1 MDNTFENGFMCGLL
15 MSLNE
20 NASETGI
27 KNDKIFQYIVLN
39 GIPFA
44 TVQVSSHYKAVYI
57 VLDCTGIPQLSGLYS
72 NCRDTKYCNE
82 IIYFS
87 GNSIVTPQD
96 GHPEI
101 YIATSIVI
109 SVGVILYKDNN
120 PVWAC
125 MSYTDHYCPTVK
137 TAYIQCEEGWQ
148 FSQKKEHTKDEINVK
163 VPYYK
168 EYVAWKSVDYQFDK
182 DSIKYVGNYTLQ
194 LKNGIYDPYQNLLS
208 SVYLLDSEG
217 NSTSDVTCKYTINQ
231 LKYTESY
238 YTRVD
243 KSGNTVKDPTKRP
256 KIELTSTSTRE
267 VSKSLSY
274 AQYTASGVYND
285 RVGRLFTDLDVD
297 SLLQVDLDVVRQINQ
312 ENWPSN
318 HQPVKMMEWLN

>member
-44 TVQVSSHYKAVYI
+44 TVQVSSHYKAIYI
-57 VLDCTGIPQLSGLYS
+57 VLDCTGVPQLSGLYS
-72 NCRDTKYCNE
+72 NRKDTKYCNE
-82 IIYFS
+82 IIRYTGS
-87 GNSIVTPQD
+87 SINTPSD

-101 YIATSIVI
+101 YIATSVVI
-109 SVGVILYKDNN
+109 SVGVILYKDDK
-120 PVWAC
+120 PIWAC

-137 TAYIQCEEGWQ
+137 TAYIMCEEGWQ
-148 FSQKKEHTKDEINVK
+148 FKQKNEHTEAEINVN

-168 EYVAWKSVDYQFDK
+168 EYVAWKSVDYTFDK
-182 DSIKYVGNYTLQ
+182 ESITYAGNYK
-194 LKNGIYDPYQNLLS
+194 LKLNNDVTQYYQNLLS

-217 NSTSDVTCKYTINQ
+217 NSTSYVTCKYTINQ
-231 LKYTESY
+231 LKYTETY
-238 YTRVD
+238 FTRVD
-243 KSGNTVKDPTKRP
+243 NRGNTVTDPTKRP
-256 KIELTSTSTRE
+256 KIELTSTATRE
-267 VSKSLSY
+267 VNKDVSY
-274 AQYTASGVYND
+274 AQFTASGVYND
-285 RVGRLFTDLDVD
+285 RVGRLFTDLDVN
-297 SLLQVDLDVVRQINQ
+297 SLLQVDLDVVSQVHK